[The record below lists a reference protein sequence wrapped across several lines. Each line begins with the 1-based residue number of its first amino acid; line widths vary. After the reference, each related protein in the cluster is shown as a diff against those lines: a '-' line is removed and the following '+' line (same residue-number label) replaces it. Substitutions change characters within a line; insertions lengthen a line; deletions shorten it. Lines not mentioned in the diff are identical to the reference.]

1 MKATQIHPKVA
12 ASGTAGV
19 VVQAVAAILIAFGV
33 AVPAAALGP
42 ITLLVMLAAGYLKAS
57 GRLDALGS

>member
-12 ASGTAGV
+12 ASGAAGV
-19 VVQAVAAILIAFGV
+19 IVNSVAAILIAFGV

-42 ITLLVMLAAGYLKAS
+42 ITLLVMLAAGYLKSS
-57 GRLDALGS
+57 GLVDIGS